1 MNNLQKRIFTSIVL
15 IAIVLSCLFVSSV
28 TWSILLLIVS
38 ITALY
43 EFFFLIKK
51 IYLNKKQSEKIETK
65 IEDIFFKFSFWF
77 FGSCYLAIFFSTAQD
92 IRELKG
98 EFFVLFILLI
108 IIFSDIGGYVV
119 GKFIG
124 GTKLTKISPNKTIS
138 GSLGSFLFSLFA
150 LGFLIL
156 IINFSDIELSYTVG
170 CYPFCEG
177 IKNFF
182 YEGENMQKGINDGVI
197 LCLTLSFVS
206 QIGDLII
213 SYFKRLAKVKD
224 TGKFLPGHGGILDR
238 IDGIIFAVPFY
249 YFFWIKL

>member
-38 ITALY
+38 VTALY

-51 IYLNKKQSEKIETK
+51 IYLNKKQ
-65 IEDIFFKFSFWF
+65 IEDIFVKFLFWF
-77 FGSCYLAIFFSTAQD
+77 LSGWYLAIFFSTAQD

-108 IIFSDIGGYVV
+108 IIFSDVGGYIVGKIIGGV
-119 GKFIG
+119 
-124 GTKLTKISPNKTIS
+124 KLTKISPNKTIS
-138 GSLGSFLFSLFA
+138 GSLGSFLFSLIPF
-150 LGFLIL
+150 GLIVL
-156 IINFSDIELSYTVG
+156 IINFINFSEINNLGEAIWRLYLVE
-170 CYPFCEG
+170 YREG
-177 IKNFF
+177 FIS
-182 YEGENMQKGINDGVI
+182 VI
-197 LCLTLSFVS
+197 VLCLSLSFVS

-238 IDGIIFAVPFY
+238 IDGIIFAIPFY
-249 YFFWIKL
+249 YFFWS

>member
-15 IAIVLSCLFVSSV
+15 IAIVLSFLFLSSI
-28 TWSILLLIVS
+28 TWLILLSIVS
-38 ITALY
+38 LISLY
-43 EFFFLIKK
+43 EFYFLIKK
-51 IYLNKKQSEKIETK
+51 IFKKNI
-65 IEDIFFKFSFWF
+65 
-77 FGSCYLAIFFSTAQD
+77 LAITILTLSAFYLFFFVNSALN
-92 IRELKG
+92 IHEVKG

-124 GTKLTKISPNKTIS
+124 GTKLTKISPNKTVS
-138 GSLGSFLFSLFA
+138 GSLGSFLFSLFP

-156 IINFSDIELSYTVG
+156 ILNFSEINLSHQYY

-177 IKNFF
+177 IRIFF
-182 YEGENMQKGINDGVI
+182 YNGEYMQKGINDGVI
-197 LCLTLSFVS
+197 LCLALSFVS

-238 IDGIIFAVPFY
+238 IDGIIFAIPFY
-249 YFFWIKL
+249 YFFWIVL

>member
-38 ITALY
+38 VTALY

-51 IYLNKKQSEKIETK
+51 IYLNKKQSGNIETK

-77 FGSCYLAIFFSTAQD
+77 FGSSYLAIFFSTAQD

-108 IIFSDIGGYVV
+108 IIFSDVGGYIVGKIIGGV
-119 GKFIG
+119 
-124 GTKLTKISPNKTIS
+124 KLTKISPNKTVS
-138 GSLGSFLFSLFA
+138 GSLGSFLFSLIPFGLIVLVINLSEINN
-150 LGFLIL
+150 LG
-156 IINFSDIELSYTVG
+156 
-170 CYPFCEG
+170 EG
-177 IKNFF
+177 IIDF
-182 YEGENMQKGINDGVI
+182 YLRTIFLEGFINVI
-197 LCLTLSFVS
+197 VLCLALSFVS

-238 IDGIIFAVPFY
+238 IDGIIFAIPFY
-249 YFFWIKL
+249 YFFWIVL

>member
-15 IAIVLSCLFVSSV
+15 IVIVLGCLFVSSV

-38 ITALY
+38 VTALY

-51 IYLNKKQSEKIETK
+51 IYLNKKQ
-65 IEDIFFKFSFWF
+65 IEDIFVKFLFWF
-77 FGSCYLAIFFSTAQD
+77 LSGWYLAIFFSTAQD

-108 IIFSDIGGYVV
+108 IIFSDVGGYIVGKIIGGV
-119 GKFIG
+119 
-124 GTKLTKISPNKTIS
+124 KLTKISPNKTVS
-138 GSLGSFLFSLFA
+138 GSLGSFLFSLIPFGLIVLVINLSEINN
-150 LGFLIL
+150 LG
-156 IINFSDIELSYTVG
+156 
-170 CYPFCEG
+170 EG
-177 IKNFF
+177 IIEF
-182 YEGENMQKGINDGVI
+182 YLRTIFLEGFINVI
-197 LCLTLSFVS
+197 VLCLALSFVS

-238 IDGIIFAVPFY
+238 IDGIIFAIPFY
-249 YFFWIKL
+249 YFFWIAL